1 MGTLVRY
8 LTPGERLIYSSR
20 RHKVVLGNAFVVFG
34 ASIVLGIAASTMS
47 HRFPGDHLGEIGA
60 GITVLGA
67 AFLAWRAGHWALTR
81 YVITNERILLIEG
94 LIARRITALPL
105 RLVIDTTY
113 RRTIWGRLLG
123 YCNLELN
130 LSGHP
135 GLRSLTRVP
144 NADRVYALI
153 LRLLSGHEDGAP
165 AEPEPEPE
173 REANDAMR
181 LAAKESWVNDPDP
194 DADRLYRLIRRLLN
208 EHEEQAP
215 APHAAPHAEPKPE
228 PEAQPEW
235 ASANDTVRMGVS
247 DTTRL
252 THRLPPS

>member
-8 LTPGERLIYSSR
+8 LTPGERLIYASR
-20 RHKVVLGNAFVVFG
+20 RHTVVLSNSFAVFLV
-34 ASIVLGIAASTMS
+34 SLVLGVVVAAQS
-47 HRFPGDHLGEIGA
+47 HRWPAAHLGLVGA
-60 GITVLGA
+60 GIALLGTL
-67 AFLAWRAGHWALTR
+67 FFAWRAGHWALTR

-113 RRTIWGRLLG
+113 RRTIAGRILG

-153 LRLLSGHEDGAP
+153 LRLLSGHEDELLK
-165 AEPEPEPE
+165 EPEPH
-173 REANDAMR
+173 
-181 LAAKESWVNDPDP
+181 L
-194 DADRLYRLIRRLLN
+194 
-208 EHEEQAP
+208 AP
-215 APHAAPHAEPKPE
+215 APDGEPVRELPAHDTVRIAAMSPADPGMDDTL
-228 PEAQPEW
+228 ALDG
-235 ASANDTVRMGVS
+235 DTVRMKGT
-247 DTTRL
+247 DTVKV
-252 THRLPPS
+252 THRLPPN

>member
-8 LTPGERLIYSSR
+8 LTPGERLIYASR
-20 RHKVVLGNAFVVFG
+20 RHTVVLANSFAVFVVSLVLGVVAAAESHRWTGWPAAHLGQVGAGIVVLGSLFF
-34 ASIVLGIAASTMS
+34 
-47 HRFPGDHLGEIGA
+47 
-60 GITVLGA
+60 
-67 AFLAWRAGHWALTR
+67 AWRAGHWALTR

-113 RRTIWGRLLG
+113 RRTIAGRILG

-153 LRLLSGHEDGAP
+153 LRLLSGHEDELV
-165 AEPEPEPE
+165 AEPEPE
-173 REANDAMR
+173 RQ
-181 LAAKESWVNDPDP
+181 S
-194 DADRLYRLIRRLLN
+194 
-208 EHEEQAP
+208 AP
-215 APHAAPHAEPKPE
+215 APEPEPKPE
-228 PEAQPEW
+228 RERGAD
-235 ASANDTVRMGVS
+235 DTVKMGVMDSARLGTGDTFGLDTDDTIRMGPK
-247 DTTRL
+247 DTVKV
-252 THRLPPS
+252 THRLPPN

>member
-8 LTPGERLIYSSR
+8 LTPGERLIYASR
-20 RHKVVLGNAFVVFG
+20 RHTVVLANSFVVFVVSLVLGVVAVAESHRWTGWPAAHLGQVGAGIVVLGSLFF
-34 ASIVLGIAASTMS
+34 
-47 HRFPGDHLGEIGA
+47 
-60 GITVLGA
+60 
-67 AFLAWRAGHWALTR
+67 AWRAGHWALTR

-113 RRTIWGRLLG
+113 RRTIAGRILG

-153 LRLLSGHEDGAP
+153 LRLLSGHED
-165 AEPEPEPE
+165 E
-173 REANDAMR
+173 
-181 LAAKESWVNDPDP
+181 
-194 DADRLYRLIRRLLN
+194 LL
-208 EHEEQAP
+208 
-215 APHAAPHAEPKPE
+215 KE
-228 PEAQPEW
+228 PEAHFALAPDGEPVRELP
-235 ASANDTVRMGVS
+235 AHDTVRIAAMSPADPGMDDTLALEGSDTVRMKGT
-247 DTTRL
+247 DTVKV
-252 THRLPPS
+252 THRLPPNLRT

>member
-8 LTPGERLIYSSR
+8 LTPGERLIYASR
-20 RHKVVLGNAFVVFG
+20 RHTVVLSNSFAVFLV
-34 ASIVLGIAASTMS
+34 SLVLGVVAAAQS
-47 HRFPGDHLGEIGA
+47 HRWPAAHLGLVGA
-60 GITVLGA
+60 GIALLGTL
-67 AFLAWRAGHWALTR
+67 FFAWRAGHWALTR

-113 RRTIWGRLLG
+113 RRTIAGRILG

-153 LRLLSGHEDGAP
+153 LRLLSGHEDELLTESGAH
-165 AEPEPEPE
+165 
-173 REANDAMR
+173 
-181 LAAKESWVNDPDP
+181 V
-194 DADRLYRLIRRLLN
+194 
-208 EHEEQAP
+208 AP
-215 APHAAPHAEPKPE
+215 APDGDPVRELPPQDTVKIAATSPPE
-228 PEAQPEW
+228 PGMDDTLALEGT
-235 ASANDTVRMGVS
+235 DTVKMKGT
-247 DTTRL
+247 DTVKV
-252 THRLPPS
+252 THRLPPN

>member
-8 LTPGERLIYSSR
+8 LTPGERLIYASR
-20 RHKVVLGNAFVVFG
+20 RHTVMLANSFAVFVVSLVLGVVAVVESHRWTGWPAAHLGQVGAGIVVLGSLFF
-34 ASIVLGIAASTMS
+34 
-47 HRFPGDHLGEIGA
+47 
-60 GITVLGA
+60 
-67 AFLAWRAGHWALTR
+67 AWRAGHWALTR

-113 RRTIWGRLLG
+113 RRTIAGRILG

-153 LRLLSGHEDGAP
+153 LRLLSGHEDELLK
-165 AEPEPEPE
+165 EPEPH
-173 REANDAMR
+173 
-181 LAAKESWVNDPDP
+181 L
-194 DADRLYRLIRRLLN
+194 
-208 EHEEQAP
+208 AP
-215 APHAAPHAEPKPE
+215 APDGEPVRELPAHDTVKIGAISPADAGMDDTLALDGNE
-228 PEAQPEW
+228 
-235 ASANDTVRMGVS
+235 TVRMKGT
-247 DTTRL
+247 DTVKV
-252 THRLPPS
+252 THRLPPNLRT

>member
-8 LTPGERLIYSSR
+8 LTPGERLIYASR
-20 RHKVVLGNAFVVFG
+20 RHTVVLSNSLAVFVV
-34 ASIVLGIAASTMS
+34 SIVLGFVVAGQS
-47 HRFPGDHLGEIGA
+47 HRWPAAHLGWVGA
-60 GITVLGA
+60 GIALLGTL
-67 AFLAWRAGHWALTR
+67 FLAWRAGHWALTR

-113 RRTIWGRLLG
+113 RRTIAGRILG

-153 LRLLSGHEDGAP
+153 LRLLSGHEDELL
-165 AEPEPEPE
+165 AEPEP
-173 REANDAMR
+173 MR
-181 LAAKESWVNDPDP
+181 
-194 DADRLYRLIRRLLN
+194 
-208 EHEEQAP
+208 QTAP
-215 APHAAPHAEPKPE
+215 APEPRSQPE
-228 PEAQPEW
+228 PRTEREPGAGDTVKLGAIGA
-235 ASANDTVRMGVS
+235 ASPGVDDTVDLDAGDTVRMGGK
-247 DTTRL
+247 DTVKV
-252 THRLPPS
+252 THRLPPP

>member
-8 LTPGERLIYSSR
+8 LTPGERLIYASR
-20 RHKVVLGNAFVVFG
+20 RHTVVLSNAFIVFLVSL
-34 ASIVLGIAASTMS
+34 ALGVTADIESRRWPAA
-47 HRFPGDHLGEIGA
+47 HLGAIGA
-60 GITVLGA
+60 GIALLGTI
-67 AFLAWRAGHWALTR
+67 FLAWRAGHWALTR

-113 RRTIWGRLLG
+113 RRTIAGRILG

-153 LRLLSGHEDGAP
+153 LRLLSGHED
-165 AEPEPEPE
+165 EMLPEPEPE
-173 REANDAMR
+173 RQSSPMPEPAPKA
-181 LAAKESWVNDPDP
+181 
-194 DADRLYRLIRRLLN
+194 
-208 EHEEQAP
+208 EQAAGADDTIRLEGIDEP
-215 APHAAPHAEPKPE
+215 AADTLRMGGG
-228 PEAQPEW
+228 
-235 ASANDTVRMGVS
+235 DTVRMGLK
-247 DTTRL
+247 DTVKV
-252 THRLPPS
+252 THRLPPN

>member
-8 LTPGERLIYSSR
+8 LTPGERLIYASR
-20 RHKVVLGNAFVVFG
+20 RHTVMLANSFAVFVASLVLGVVAVAESHRWTGWPAAHLGQVGAGIVVLGSLFF
-34 ASIVLGIAASTMS
+34 
-47 HRFPGDHLGEIGA
+47 
-60 GITVLGA
+60 
-67 AFLAWRAGHWALTR
+67 AWRAGHWALTR

-113 RRTIWGRLLG
+113 RRTIAGRILG

-153 LRLLSGHEDGAP
+153 LRLLSGHEDELLK
-165 AEPEPEPE
+165 EPEPH
-173 REANDAMR
+173 
-181 LAAKESWVNDPDP
+181 L
-194 DADRLYRLIRRLLN
+194 
-208 EHEEQAP
+208 AP
-215 APHAAPHAEPKPE
+215 APDGDPVRELPPQDTVKIAAMSPPDTGMDDTLALD
-228 PEAQPEW
+228 
-235 ASANDTVRMGVS
+235 SSDTVRMKGT
-247 DTTRL
+247 DTL
-252 THRLPPS
+252 KVTHRLPPNLRT

>member
-8 LTPGERLIYSSR
+8 LTPGERLIYASR
-20 RHKVVLGNAFVVFG
+20 RHTVVLANSFAVFV
-34 ASIVLGIAASTMS
+34 ASLVLGIVAVAES
-47 HRFPGDHLGEIGA
+47 HRWTGWPAAHLGQVGA
-60 GITVLGA
+60 GIAVLGSL
-67 AFLAWRAGHWALTR
+67 FFAWRAGHWALTR

-113 RRTIWGRLLG
+113 RRTIVGRVLG

-153 LRLLSGHEDGAP
+153 LRLLSGHEDELVTESGAH
-165 AEPEPEPE
+165 
-173 REANDAMR
+173 
-181 LAAKESWVNDPDP
+181 V
-194 DADRLYRLIRRLLN
+194 
-208 EHEEQAP
+208 AP
-215 APHAAPHAEPKPE
+215 APDGDPVRELPPQDTQDTVKIGAMSPPDARMDDTLSLDSTE
-228 PEAQPEW
+228 
-235 ASANDTVRMGVS
+235 TVRMKGT
-247 DTTRL
+247 DTVKV
-252 THRLPPS
+252 THRLPPN

>member
-8 LTPGERLIYSSR
+8 LTPGERLIYASR
-20 RHKVVLGNAFVVFG
+20 RHTVVLSNSFVVFL
-34 ASIVLGIAASTMS
+34 ASIVLGIVASTQS
-47 HRFPGDHLGEIGA
+47 HRWPAAHLGLVGA
-60 GITVLGA
+60 GIALLGML
-67 AFLAWRAGHWALTR
+67 FFAWRVGHWALTR

-113 RRTIWGRLLG
+113 RRTIAGRILG

-153 LRLLSGHEDGAP
+153 LRLLSGHEDELV
-165 AEPEPEPE
+165 AEPEPE
-173 REANDAMR
+173 RQ
-181 LAAKESWVNDPDP
+181 S
-194 DADRLYRLIRRLLN
+194 
-208 EHEEQAP
+208 AP
-215 APHAAPHAEPKPE
+215 APEPEPKPE
-228 PEAQPEW
+228 RERGAD
-235 ASANDTVRMGVS
+235 DTVKMGVMDSARLGTGDTFGLDTDDTIRMGPK
-247 DTTRL
+247 DTVKV
-252 THRLPPS
+252 THRLPPA

>member
-8 LTPGERLIYSSR
+8 LTPGERLIYASR
-20 RHKVVLGNAFVVFG
+20 RHTVVLSNSFAVFLV
-34 ASIVLGIAASTMS
+34 SLVLGVVAAAQS
-47 HRFPGDHLGEIGA
+47 HRWPGAHLGLVGA
-60 GITVLGA
+60 GIALLGTL
-67 AFLAWRAGHWALTR
+67 FFAWRAGHWALTR

-113 RRTIWGRLLG
+113 RRTIAGRIFG

-153 LRLLSGHEDGAP
+153 LRLLSGHEDELLK
-165 AEPEPEPE
+165 EPEPH
-173 REANDAMR
+173 
-181 LAAKESWVNDPDP
+181 L
-194 DADRLYRLIRRLLN
+194 
-208 EHEEQAP
+208 AP
-215 APHAAPHAEPKPE
+215 APDGEPVRELP
-228 PEAQPEW
+228 
-235 ASANDTVRMGVS
+235 ANDTVKMAASSPPDAGMD
-247 DTTRL
+247 DTLALEGSETVKMKGTDTVKV
-252 THRLPPS
+252 THRLPPN